1 MQQGEVVE
9 EKGRLGV
16 TCSKLV
22 VIHLYCRH
30 SWHAVESR
38 DSCNGPRPG
47 VQRISDTEVV
57 ALRVQHEAE
66 LD

>member
-16 TCSKLV
+16 ACPKLV

-30 SWHAVESR
+30 SWHGVESR
-38 DSCNGPRPG
+38 HSRNGPSPG
-47 VQRISDTEVV
+47 AQRILDTEVV
-57 ALRVQHEAE
+57 ALRVQHEAQ